1 MNTTTNSS
9 APASAALATPEDVLT
24 FWFGACP
31 PADATALPLRS
42 QWFTKSDAFDARIRE
57 RFGPTI
63 DAALAGSLDDWAI
76 NPRGWLALLVV
87 LDQFTRNVFRG
98 NPRSFAGDAQAR
110 ALALQGLA
118 RDWDRELC
126 WLARP
131 FVLLPLEHS
140 EDVSAQRECV
150 VRFTALCA
158 NAQAAGAPPE
168 VCQILDGNL
177 DYAVRHRDVIQR
189 FGRFPHRNAALS
201 RVNTEAEQQ
210 YLAQPGA
217 GF

>member
-1 MNTTTNSS
+1 MTASVPSTPS
-9 APASAALATPEDVLT
+9 APGAVATPDEVLA

-31 PADATALPLRS
+31 PADAAALPLRQ

-63 DAALAGSLDDWAI
+63 EAALAGRLDGWAS
-76 NPRGWLALLVV
+76 NPPGWLALIVV

-98 NPRSFAGDAQAR
+98 TPRSFAGDAQAR
-110 ALALQGLA
+110 ALAVQGLA
-118 RDWDRELC
+118 RGWDAELC

-131 FVLLPLEHS
+131 FALLPLEHS
-140 EDVSAQRECV
+140 EDPAAQHDCV
-150 VRFTALCA
+150 ARFTALCA
-158 NAQAAGAPPE
+158 DAQAAGAPPE

-177 DYAVRHRDVIQR
+177 DYAVRHQGVIQR
-189 FGRFPHRNAALS
+189 FGRFPHRNPILGRAS
-201 RVNTEAEQQ
+201 TEAEQH
-210 YLAQPGA
+210 YLVQPGA